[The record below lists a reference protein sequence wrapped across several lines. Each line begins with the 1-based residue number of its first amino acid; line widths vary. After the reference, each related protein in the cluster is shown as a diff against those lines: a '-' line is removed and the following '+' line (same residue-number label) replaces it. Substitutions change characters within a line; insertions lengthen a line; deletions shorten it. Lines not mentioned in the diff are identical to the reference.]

1 MTVSIPETEAF
12 IQFRLNE
19 MSSRNEHHKFE
30 EIATRIARR
39 RISSNVLIAT
49 GPVSSGGD
57 QQRDAE
63 SYTTRIPDELP
74 HSAGFAA
81 SASTTPIVVACTVQK
96 EKLKQKV
103 LEDLAGICSE
113 DASPV
118 EHVSYF
124 SVHSISE
131 GHTHDLQKTA
141 RETYGV
147 TLDVFCGADIATLL
161 AEADLV
167 WVARHYL
174 DLPSAM
180 EPPPD
185 TDRAPQWYGDLL
197 ENLRLNRGPAALT
210 PATQGEVTRGLRYA
224 IWDGEANAD
233 LPEWLDF
240 MGAFLTDSDD
250 GEDTELVFRACY
262 EMAVA
267 RFRGMGVAT
276 GVEDLVRRAI
286 EYACA
291 SDQPNIVDDATTLT
305 TYWGTMWSTGVGRA
319 DAAEIAEAVDLLRVH
334 VKNMLD
340 ATDPTN
346 YPVRATTLTAVLA
359 FSYLMP
365 DWRNAAH
372 EIGEPEPADI
382 APMAGVPLHEFE
394 PEVSHL
400 ADLVNIDSAM
410 EYLDKLIDL
419 LPKARVYS
427 VSSLATLFNI
437 FSPLTV
443 DHPHY
448 VKVRDGLDES
458 TASVEGD
465 NALAGRCRNRA
476 VALMKANK
484 PLEALGELHNAKFH
498 WFNGEA
504 IYGAMLMMRYIA
516 TVYEDLGLL
525 YAAKMYACV
534 TAAIAAIQSDAH
546 DKEHLPKALLEAAGY
561 AQHAGCWADAAG
573 LAEIAMMARALYL
586 SDPYDFEKYPEL
598 YDVLATEALEVSA
611 VRRYWPELE
620 PIISKAHSDTQVF
633 GLVNEMLEEAG
644 AEGRQMSEDN
654 FQKQAAVDLAGPVF
668 GDLGPT
674 RVIDF
679 SALGVRWIFDF
690 NNDRTTVLRAEGLCA
705 AFQVLLADI
714 ATRDPVLF
722 KTTVHISVEVAADAS
737 HETDVFAVDHSS
749 REPRV
754 NVILGVRADTGQQP
768 HSAVTA
774 STCIQLLDVV
784 NARPSTDLLGVMD
797 PMFREGL
804 LHKLWM
810 GRPYE
815 EAAGLLLDEHYER
828 CAASSRPASSA
839 QYEPTEATALAASTK
854 PGLGYSRDEALR
866 AIRERYEVAYATLRY
881 TFPRL
886 VAHERIRG
894 TLVRLRAAG
903 WLDWQILVILVNL
916 AWNWRLEKAGIPL
929 GVDDPS
935 RALCLARQPE
945 EPHSPPVPLEIF
957 LDDATVDLH
966 TAIQMAT
973 VANSWKLRDRA
984 EHHNGEALRDL
995 LTRRYRYADD
1005 DIPHRDIL
1013 DSVDRNGNLIPFVA
1027 PAPGGNDDGGDAHDE
1042 ISTGGQP

>member
-12 IQFRLNE
+12 IQFKLHE

-63 SYTTRIPDELP
+63 TYTTRIPDELP

-81 SASTTPIVVACTVQK
+81 SASTTSIVVACTVQN

-103 LEDLAGICSE
+103 LADLAGICAE
-113 DASPV
+113 DADPV
-118 EHVSYF
+118 QHVAFF

-131 GHTHDLQKTA
+131 GHTHSLQKTA
-141 RETYGV
+141 RETYSV

-180 EPPPD
+180 VPPPD
-185 TDRAPQWYGDLL
+185 TGQAPAWYADLL
-197 ENLRLNRGPAALT
+197 ENLRRNRGPAALT

-224 IWDGEANAD
+224 TWDEEANAD

-240 MGAFLTDSDD
+240 MGAFLADTDD

-286 EYACA
+286 KYAA
-291 SDQPNIVDDATTLT
+291 ESDQPNIVDDATTLT

-319 DAAEIAEAVDLLRVH
+319 DAVEIADAVDLLRVH
-334 VKNMLD
+334 IRNMLD

-346 YPVRATTLTAVLA
+346 YPVRAATLTGVLA
-359 FSYLMP
+359 FSHLMP
-365 DWRNAAH
+365 DWHNAAH
-372 EIGEPEPADI
+372 EIGQPLPADS
-382 APMAGVPLHEFE
+382 APMVGMPLHEFE

-400 ADLVNIDSAM
+400 ADLVSIESAM

-427 VSSLATLFNI
+427 VGSLATVFNI
-437 FSPLTV
+437 FAPLAV
-443 DHPHY
+443 DHPSY
-448 VKVRDGLDES
+448 VRVRDGLDNA

-465 NALAGRCRNRA
+465 NLLADRCRNRA
-476 VALMKANK
+476 VAFMKASK
-484 PLEALGELHNAKFH
+484 PLEALCELHKAKVH

-516 TVYEDLGLL
+516 TVYESLGLL

-534 TAAIAAIQSDAH
+534 TAAIAAIHSDAD

-561 AQHAGCWADAAG
+561 AQNAGCWADAAG
-573 LAEIAMMARALYL
+573 VAEIALMARALYL
-586 SDPYDFEKYPEL
+586 PDSSDFEKFPDL

-611 VRRYWPELE
+611 VRKYWPELE
-620 PIISKAHSDTQVF
+620 PIISEAHSHTQVF
-633 GLVNEMLEEAG
+633 GLLNEMLEEAG
-644 AEGRQMSEDN
+644 PEGPQMTEDD
-654 FQKQAAVDLAGPVF
+654 FQAQAAMDLAGPVF

-674 RVIDF
+674 RAIDF
-679 SALGVRWIFDF
+679 SALGVRWIFAF

-705 AFQVLLADI
+705 AFQVLLGDV
-714 ATRDPVLF
+714 ATRDPALF
-722 KTTVHISVEVAADAS
+722 KTTVHINIEVTADTS
-737 HETDVFAVDHSS
+737 HKTDVFAVDHSS
-749 REPRV
+749 PEPQV
-754 NVILGVRADTGQQP
+754 NVVLPARADDGQRP
-768 HSAVTA
+768 HAAITA
-774 STCIQLLDVV
+774 STCMQLLDVV
-784 NARPSTDLLGVMD
+784 NARPSTDLLDLMD
-797 PMFREGL
+797 PMFRDGL
-804 LHKLWM
+804 LHKLSM

-815 EAAGLLLDEHYER
+815 EAADLLTDEHYER
-828 CAASSRPASSA
+828 CAAASRPVSSA

-854 PGLGYSRDEALR
+854 PGPGYSRDEALQ
-866 AIRERYEVAYATLRY
+866 AIRERYEVAYVTLKY
-881 TFPRL
+881 TFPRI
-886 VAHERIRG
+886 VANVGTRK
-894 TLVRLRAAG
+894 TLVRLREAG
-903 WLDWQILVILVNL
+903 WLDWQILVILVNV

-929 GVDDPS
+929 GASDPS
-935 RALCLARQPE
+935 RALRLARQPE
-945 EPHSPPVPLEIF
+945 EQDSPPI
-957 LDDATVDLH
+957 
-966 TAIQMAT
+966 
-973 VANSWKLRDRA
+973 
-984 EHHNGEALRDL
+984 
-995 LTRRYRYADD
+995 
-1005 DIPHRDIL
+1005 
-1013 DSVDRNGNLIPFVA
+1013 
-1027 PAPGGNDDGGDAHDE
+1027 
-1042 ISTGGQP
+1042 